1 MKSIITIILSL
12 YALISFSQG
21 TDKHYVESI
30 KRWQEE
36 RVASLKSENGW
47 LNLAGLFRL
56 KEGENTFGSAKS
68 NAIVFPKGDALLG
81 KLNLKNG
88 EVSVKIAPQAA
99 VYQGDKKVKTLK
111 VFTKDEAPVVL
122 RHQSLRWFIIKRG
135 KDYYIRLRDLESPNV
150 TQFPGIET
158 FPIDPKWRIE
168 ATLEPAAPD
177 FKIPIADVLGN
188 SYLEP
193 CPGAFVFEIQG
204 KSYRLYP
211 TVEGEELFF
220 VFGDATNGDSTYGAG
235 RFLYASKPDANGKII
250 LDFNKAYNPPC
261 AFTAFATCP
270 LPAAMNQLPI
280 EITAGEKAFGEH

>member
-1 MKSIITIILSL
+1 MKPILILLFSL
-12 YALISFSQG
+12 YTLIAFAQNADSQYIA
-21 TDKHYVESI
+21 DIQKWHED
-30 KRWQEE
+30 RM
-36 RVASLKSENGW
+36 ASLKSENGW

-56 KEGENTFGSAKS
+56 KEGENSFGSAKS

-81 KLNLKNG
+81 KLILKDG

-99 VYQGDKKVKTLK
+99 VYQDDKKVNDLK
-111 VFTKDEAPVVL
+111 IFTKNGQPIVL
-122 RHQSLRWFIIKRG
+122 RHQSLRWFVIKRG
-135 KDYYIRLRDLESPNV
+135 KDYYVRLRDLESPNV

-158 FPIDPKWRIE
+158 FPIDPKWRVE

-188 SYLEP
+188 AYLEP

-204 KSYRLYP
+204 KQYRLYP

-235 RFLYASKPDANGKII
+235 RFLYSTKPDANGKII

-280 EITAGEKAFGEH
+280 EILAGEKAFGEH